1 MANRRELTDRIL
13 SITGVV
19 VAACA
24 LIVTFY
30 QVHLMRDQAKI
41 SVWPH
46 IEQYN
51 TTSASEFQRVISN
64 EGLGPA
70 VIRYLSVTVD
80 GKSVKNW
87 RAAVIRLINEGPDP
101 KLNFMQSDLPPGAVL
116 LQGKK
121 RTVIQIMGAAGGYAS
136 QHWKSLVIRVCYCS
150 LYGQCW
156 MNRSGSSVDQRVPH
170 CPNGLKSG
178 FYAGREKG
186 SVGKPSN
193 TA

>member
-46 IEQYN
+46 VEQYN
-51 TTSASEFQRVISN
+51 TTSATEFQRVISN

-70 VIRYLSVTVD
+70 VIRYLSVTVN
-80 GKSVKNW
+80 GKSVKSW
-87 RAAVIRLINEGPDP
+87 RAAVIRLINEGSDP
-101 KLNFMQSDLPPGAVL
+101 KLNFTQSDLPPGAVL
-116 LQGKK
+116 LQGKTL
-121 RTVIQIMGAAGGYAS
+121 TVLQITGAAGGYAS
-136 QHWKSLVIRVCYCS
+136 RHWKNLDIRVCYCS

-156 MNRSGSSVDQRVPH
+156 MNHSGFSVDRRVRH
-170 CPNGLKSG
+170 CPNGLESG
-178 FYAGREKG
+178 FYAGRERG
-186 SVGKPSN
+186 SADKPYG
-193 TA
+193 TG